1 MRTSTASFLIFLMT
15 FLFLTTAH
23 TQGKKYP
30 SRFYLVGEGS
40 AENTGNPADLVA
52 AKERAM
58 GDLANQI
65 QANVNSEFVNQVTES
80 AQSLSEYAQSK
91 IKVISKMHIEGAQYE
106 VHKSKDYITVRA
118 ILRKDEATE
127 LYAAKTKKLITSL
140 QAQMQ
145 RVNKLIQSGE
155 NEQALSQLFEA
166 SKLFNEVEQNLIV
179 YMILGGMNPD
189 ALQPKLSRADLD
201 DKIFK
206 LTKKDFHSFDDVLN
220 GLCFQIAKQIK
231 SGEKVTVFP
240 FQFQN
245 TAFGSQLSDY
255 IRQQIYFH
263 LPKFIRFQQG
273 KVDEQGKTKGI
284 QITGSYWLHGEQA
297 ELLATLFDEKG
308 VTFGSARIKFPTR
321 FLDETQ
327 VAYKPQNFAEAMSE
341 KQYFAKN
348 EVVYGDLKLEF
359 WTNKGSE
366 NLIFKEGEQMKLFVR
381 VNTPAYVRFIYHL
394 ANGMRTP
401 LIDSYYIDQSKVNKV
416 VEIAAG
422 YDIVCA
428 PPFGVEK
435 LQVFA
440 SSEPFPKLQVTSTR
454 IEGEEYTVLAD
465 DLQKF
470 LQKTRGFIRKKPQ
483 SVKSA
488 ERVITITTVA
498 RLAPMPN
505 TNKGEK

>member
-1 MRTSTASFLIFLMT
+1 MRYSTI
-15 FLFLTTAH
+15 LFVLFFVLSLANA
-23 TQGKKYP
+23 QGKKYP

-40 AENTGNPADLVA
+40 AENTGNPADVTA

-65 QANVNSEFVNQVTES
+65 QANVNSEFINQVTES
-80 AQSLSEYAQSK
+80 AKSLSEYAQSK
-91 IKVISKMHIEGAQYE
+91 IKVISKMRIDGAQYE
-106 VHKSKDYITVRA
+106 VHKAKDYITVRA
-118 ILRKDEATE
+118 ILRKDEAAD
-127 LYAAKTKKLITSL
+127 LYAAKTKKLINSL
-140 QAQMQ
+140 QVQMQ
-145 RVNKLIQSGE
+145 RVNQLMQAGE

-166 SKLFNEVEQNLIV
+166 SKIFNEVEQNLIV
-179 YMILGGMNPD
+179 YMILGGMEAD
-189 ALQPKLSRADLD
+189 ALQPKFSRADLD

-206 LTKKDFHSFDDVLN
+206 LTKKDFHNLDDVLN
-220 GLCFQIAKQIK
+220 GLCFQLAKQIK
-231 SGEKVTVFP
+231 AGAKVTVFP

-255 IRQQIYFH
+255 IRQQVYFH

-273 KVDEQGKTKGI
+273 KVDAQGKASGVR
-284 QITGSYWLHGEQA
+284 ITGSYWLHGDQA
-297 ELLATLFDEKG
+297 ELLATIFDEKG

-321 FLDETQ
+321 FLDEAGI
-327 VAYKPQNFAEAMSE
+327 AYKPQNFAEAMSE

-348 EVVYGDLKLEF
+348 EVVYGDLKLDF
-359 WTNKGSE
+359 WTNKGAE

-440 SSEPFPKLQVTSTR
+440 SSEPFPRLNVTTTR
-454 IEGEEYTVLAD
+454 IEGEDYTVLAD

-470 LQKTRGFIRKKPQ
+470 LQTTRGFIRKKPQ
-483 SVKSA
+483 TVKTA

-498 RLAPMPN
+498 RLAPMP
-505 TNKGEK
+505 TDSIGGK